1 MSNRMRA
8 VTTVLAGTAAAFA
21 FAAGTAQAAQTAS
34 VFLYNG
40 TAAHCATSGQNGVA
54 GGVFASYTCQNG
66 VAGHALSVTAK
77 AGTVSNVHINT
88 FPTLVDCNSVG
99 NNGVSGGVFTSFHC
113 QNGIAGYSLSV
124 SG

>member
-1 MSNRMRA
+1 MSHRMRA

-21 FAAGTAQAAQTAS
+21 LAAGAAQAAPTSS

-40 TAAHCATSGQNGVA
+40 TATHCATSGDNGVA

-77 AGTVSNVHINT
+77 AGTVSNVYINT
-88 FPTLVDCNSVG
+88 FPTLASCTSVG
-99 NNGVSGGVFTSFHC
+99 NNGVSGGVFTTFHC
-113 QNGIAGYSLSV
+113 QNGVAGYSLSV